1 MGTHFLAFMAG
12 FPFPFAFALAA
23 FIDFMPSLITFFP
36 FMGGTAKPWL
46 TITNYTLGGQT
57 RNSNFRWTTGDHKV
71 GANGGQR
78 PHNGF
83 RIRQTTHRPGGQRVP
98 TSAQR
103 VQDPAIIGNPPTGP
117 RRVI

>member
-57 RNSNFRWTTGDHKV
+57 RNSKFRGTTRWGPT
-71 GANGGQR
+71 GAKDGGQ
-78 PHNGF
+78 
-83 RIRQTTHRPGGQRVP
+83 
-98 TSAQR
+98 
-103 VQDPAIIGNPPTGP
+103 
-117 RRVI
+117 